1 MSEAHGE
8 LVIAGVIARD
18 TLQLHSPADACELII
33 GGAVA
38 RSPLEF
44 TGSSAPN
51 TSQESEHGEQP
62 TASDLIQTSAAL
74 SVPVQESVTA
84 SDSVQFSQGTA
95 SQQGE
100 PASAADSVHISVHH
114 RIELLETIA
123 AADSQQAKQHASVT
137 LLAAVFASDTLKAGQ
152 DSVIYTAKTD
162 SLALSVLIPEAPIN
176 SLALVQGEL
185 AASGS
190 EGLYRFTGKPAA
202 PFIQTGWLTPEGGSL
217 WRAEACYLQH
227 SGAPLTLHLT
237 VSDGDEHTYRY
248 TTAPR
253 RAHAPVPS
261 KLTLGRGLRSRA
273 LRIGLSGEA
282 FRLDGGA
289 LILNPLSRKH

>member
-1 MSEAHGE
+1 MSEAHCE

-18 TLQLHSPADACELII
+18 SLQLHSPAAACEVII

-38 RSPLEF
+38 SSPLEF

-62 TASDLIQTSAAL
+62 KASDLIDL
-74 SVPVQESVTA
+74 SIAHRVQIEEQVTA
-84 SDSVQFSQGTA
+84 SDSVQAVQGVT
-95 SQQGE
+95 QNQGE
-100 PASAADSVHISVHH
+100 PASAADSVHISVQH

-123 AADSQQAKQHASVT
+123 AADSHQAKQHASVT

-152 DSVIYTAKTD
+152 DALIYTAKTD

-202 PFIQTGWLTPEGGSL
+202 PFIQTGWLTPEGGAL

-227 SGAPLTLHLT
+227 SGAPLTLHLAI
-237 VSDGDEHTYRY
+237 SDGSEQTYRY

-253 RAHAPVPS
+253 SAHAPVPS
-261 KLTLGRGLRSRA
+261 KLTLGRGLRTRA

-282 FRLDGGA
+282 FMLDGGA
-289 LILNPLSRKH
+289 LILNPLSRKY